1 MNNSL
6 LQQARVALQH
16 VSMRDSR
23 VKVLKLREELAEA
36 HFHGF
41 RACRTSKDRSS

>member
-1 MNNSL
+1 
-6 LQQARVALQH
+6 
-16 VSMRDSR
+16 MRDCR

-41 RACRTSKDRSS
+41 RAHPQKALTSTMPFAPN